1 MHKIKTIM
9 PKLLHRVLCNVS
21 RRYRVAHCQHV
32 DELPRRIQRKL
43 LESCREVD
51 PRMWDTPE
59 EMFADLDREL
69 DEEEQRESKEKFR
82 KVAVFA

>member
-1 MHKIKTIM
+1 M

-21 RRYRVAHCQHV
+21 RRYRVAHCLHV

-51 PRMWDTPE
+51 PRMWDNVDD
-59 EMFADLDREL
+59 FFRDLDKECA
-69 DEEEQRESKEKFR
+69 EEEAAEAAEKSSRSFR
-82 KVAVFA
+82 KVASFA